1 MIHKITAQD
10 IIYKKTIIFLTKEL
24 IKSYKII
31 LRLNAMNNMRL
42 KKGA

>member
-10 IIYKKTIIFLTKEL
+10 IIYKKTIVFLTKEL